1 MRNNKSV
8 YLYSISAK
16 KLTAR
21 GRSVKLS
28 AIFRE
33 ASVSQLIQ
41 AKSQLLQLIARPEH
55 RFAETLAF
63 IDRYFFYTP
72 SAFRNGDLHSAAS
85 ENQGSCKILALAK
98 LWQLSVPEVLL
109 CFGEHYR
116 ALKQE
121 PEGHSHP
128 NLRRIERDGLAQIEF
143 EIFPLTAKDT
153 D

>member
-1 MRNNKSV
+1 MADYTVPPVKTKAA
-8 YLYSISAK
+8 AK
-16 KLTAR
+16 YWR
-21 GRSVKLS
+21 W
-28 AIFRE
+28 
-33 ASVSQLIQ
+33 
-41 AKSQLLQLIARPEH
+41 P
-55 RFAETLAF
+55 
-63 IDRYFFYTP
+63 
-72 SAFRNGDLHSAAS
+72 
-85 ENQGSCKILALAK
+85 K